1 MVILKEIFMRGL
13 ACGIRLSVALA
24 VLQGFGGC
32 AMPGPSEQPPWAPVP
47 IQEFKSV
54 AGKWEGLLERAP
66 RARDDDWV
74 KVVIHEDGRY
84 EFSSYRTIGV
94 LNGKGLLAL
103 SDGAVT
109 ATSER
114 GSATLTLYL
123 AGDRRLFR
131 VVGMTHDG
139 LKFKAELAPAK

>member
-1 MVILKEIFMRGL
+1 MRGL
-13 ACGIRLSVALA
+13 ACVIRLSVALA
-24 VLQGFGGC
+24 ALQGFGGC
-32 AMPGPSEQPPWAPVP
+32 AMPSPSEQPPWAPVP

-54 AGKWEGLLERAP
+54 AGKWEGLMERAP

-84 EFSSYRTIGV
+84 EFASYRTIGV
-94 LNGKGLLAL
+94 LNGKGLLVL
-103 SDGAVT
+103 SDGTVT

-114 GSATLTLYL
+114 GSATLTLYV

-139 LKFKAELAPAK
+139 LKFEAELDPAK

>member
-1 MVILKEIFMRGL
+1 MVILKEIRMREL
-13 ACGIRLSVALA
+13 VCVIRLSVALA
-24 VLQGFGGC
+24 ALQGFGGC

-54 AGKWEGLLERAP
+54 AGKWEGLMERAP
-66 RARDDDWV
+66 QTRHDDWV

-84 EFSSYRTIGV
+84 EFASYRTIGV
-94 LNGKGLLAL
+94 LNGKGVLAL
-103 SDGAVT
+103 SDGMVT

-114 GSATLTLYL
+114 GSATLTLYV

-139 LKFKAELAPAK
+139 IKFEAELAPAK